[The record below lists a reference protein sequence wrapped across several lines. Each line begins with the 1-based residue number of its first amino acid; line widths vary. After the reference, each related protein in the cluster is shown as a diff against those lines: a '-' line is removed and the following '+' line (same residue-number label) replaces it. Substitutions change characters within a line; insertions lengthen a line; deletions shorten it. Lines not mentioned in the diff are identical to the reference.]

1 MGKPVKIV
9 DLAFDLIKISGLKPY
24 IKDVGETNSQVEGDI
39 AVEITGLRP
48 GEKLYEELSYS
59 DNLTKTVHPKIMAS
73 PEILH
78 SQIEIDAL
86 LSNLKD
92 AIQQSN
98 YDEIFKIF
106 QNISSD
112 LSVDNETT
120 DILYNHKIK
129 E

>member
-1 MGKPVKIV
+1 M
-9 DLAFDLIKISGLKPY
+9 
-24 IKDVGETNSQVEGDI
+24 KDVGETNSQVEGDI

-59 DNLTKTVHPKIMAS
+59 DNLTKTVHPKILAS

-86 LSNLKD
+86 LSNLKY
-92 AIQQSN
+92 AIEQSN